1 MLWVSQ
7 STSSVVQSCL
17 LTFEG
22 SLKQVSPKLYSGH
35 DTLAYFLSTFNMLY
49 LCFLIFISCQTIST
63 TLTKYIYIYMFYSAF
78 TLLPHS
84 LLFCKRICFCF
95 ANLMC
100 WVDVRKQIFTT
111 QQKELPPSLFR
122 WYYKILCFYAGLFN
136 RAKIII
142 HSPVL
147 IL

>member
-7 STSSVVQSCL
+7 SISSVVQNCL

-22 SLKQVSPKLYSGH
+22 SLKQISSKLYSGH

-63 TLTKYIYIYMFYSAF
+63 PLTIYIYICF
-78 TLLPHS
+78 TLH
-84 LLFCKRICFCF
+84 LLYCLIPYCF
-95 ANLMC
+95 A
-100 WVDVRKQIFTT
+100 
-111 QQKELPPSLFR
+111 KEFVSVLP
-122 WYYKILCFYAGLFN
+122 ILCVGLMSGNKFLLLN
-136 RAKIII
+136 KKNCLHLSLGDIIKSCASVQVFLTQEKLLSTAI
-142 HSPVL
+142 TVL